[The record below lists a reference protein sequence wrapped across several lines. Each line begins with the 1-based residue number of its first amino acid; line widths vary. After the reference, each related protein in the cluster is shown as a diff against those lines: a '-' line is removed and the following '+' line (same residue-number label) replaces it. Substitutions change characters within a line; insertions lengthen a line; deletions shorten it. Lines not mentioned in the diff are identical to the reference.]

1 MDKKINVYLMYIIA
15 FLQGLVFYGPIATL
29 YRQSR
34 GLSMYNIFLIESI
47 FMILML
53 LFEIPWGWF
62 ADKYGYKITLLMGN
76 FLLFISKIVFYEAN
90 SFLLFLVEGILV
102 ALATS
107 AISGCDIALLYSS
120 TNKEKTEK
128 VFGMYTAMGIA
139 GFLLAC
145 LLSTKMVERSM
156 DLTAF
161 GTIIPYGLAVIL
173 TFFIK
178 DVFHNLEKK
187 PSIKDSIRDV
197 LNNKQII
204 IIVVVFALIS
214 ETTHSIGVF
223 LNQPQYLKSG
233 IGMRYF
239 GLLTALMQIV
249 CLISAKSYKFTGRFG
264 QNKTT
269 KVLLINILVGCAV
282 LIYTRNPIISVV
294 AIAVTQGCFSIIR
307 PIILDIENKSINT
320 SNRATMLS
328 IYAMAG
334 DILSSIVN
342 ISIGKF
348 ADVSIEAA
356 FKACTFISIAAF
368 ALALIYFNKAK
379 MNSANSN

>member
-1 MDKKINVYLMYIIA
+1 MNKKINVYLMYSIA
-15 FLQGLVFYGPIATL
+15 FLQGLVFYGPVATL

-62 ADKYGYKITLLMGN
+62 ADKYGYKITLLIAN

-90 SFLLFLVEGILV
+90 SFSLFLAEGILV

-120 TNKEKTEK
+120 TDKEKTEK

-145 LLSTKMVERSM
+145 LLSTKIVERSM
-156 DLTAF
+156 DLTVF
-161 GTIIPYGLAVIL
+161 GTIIPYGAAVIL

-178 DVFHNLEKK
+178 DVSHDLEKK
-187 PSIKDSIRDV
+187 PNIKDSIRDV

-233 IGMRYF
+233 IGIRYF
-239 GLLTALMQIV
+239 GFLTALMQIV
-249 CLISAKSYKFTGRFG
+249 CLLSAKSYKFTEKFG

-269 KVLLINILVGCAV
+269 KVLLINILMGCIV
-282 LIYTRNPIISVV
+282 LIYTRSPIISVV

-307 PIILDIENKSINT
+307 PIILDIENKSIST
-320 SNRATMLS
+320 SNRATILS

-334 DILSSIVN
+334 DILSAIVN

-368 ALALIYFNKAK
+368 VLAVIYFNKAK
-379 MNSANSN
+379 TKQEIYR

>member
-1 MDKKINVYLMYIIA
+1 MNKKINVYLMYIIA

-62 ADKYGYKITLLMGN
+62 ADKYGYKITLLIAN

-90 SFLLFLVEGILV
+90 SFSLFLLEGILV

-120 TNKEKTEK
+120 ADKEKTEK
-128 VFGMYTAMGIA
+128 VFGMYTAMSVA

-161 GTIIPYGLAVIL
+161 GTIIPYGAAVIL

-204 IIVVVFALIS
+204 IIVVAFALIS

-233 IGMRYF
+233 IGIRYF

-249 CLISAKSYKFTGRFG
+249 CLISAKSYKFTERFG
-264 QNKTT
+264 QNQTT

-282 LIYTRNPIISVV
+282 LIYTGNPIVSVV

-320 SNRATMLS
+320 SNRATILS

-348 ADVSIEAA
+348 ANISIEAA

-368 ALALIYFNKAK
+368 VLALIYFNKAK
-379 MNSANSN
+379 TKQEIYR

>member
-1 MDKKINVYLMYIIA
+1 MYIIA

-90 SFLLFLVEGILV
+90 SFSLFLVEGILV

-120 TNKEKTEK
+120 ADKEKTEK
-128 VFGMYTAMGIA
+128 VFGMYTAMSVA

-156 DLTAF
+156 DLTVF

-178 DVFHNLEKK
+178 DVSHNLEKK
-187 PSIKDSIRDV
+187 TSIKNSIRDV

-233 IGMRYF
+233 IGIRYF
-239 GLLTALMQIV
+239 GFLTALMQIV
-249 CLISAKSYKFTGRFG
+249 CLISAKSYKFTERFG
-264 QNKTT
+264 QNKTS

-282 LIYTRNPIISVV
+282 LIYTGNPIISVV

-320 SNRATMLS
+320 SNRATILS

-368 ALALIYFNKAK
+368 VLALIYFNKAK
-379 MNSANSN
+379 MNSVNQN

>member
-1 MDKKINVYLMYIIA
+1 MNKKINVYLMYSIA
-15 FLQGLVFYGPIATL
+15 FLQGLVFYGPVATL

-62 ADKYGYKITLLMGN
+62 ADKYGYKITLLIAN

-90 SFLLFLVEGILV
+90 SFSLFLAEGILV

-120 TNKEKTEK
+120 TDKEKTEK

-145 LLSTKMVERSM
+145 LLSTKIVERSM
-156 DLTAF
+156 DLTVF
-161 GTIIPYGLAVIL
+161 GTIIPYGAAVIL

-178 DVFHNLEKK
+178 DVSHDLEKK
-187 PSIKDSIRDV
+187 PNIKDSIRDV

-204 IIVVVFALIS
+204 IIVLVFALIS

-233 IGMRYF
+233 IGIRYF
-239 GLLTALMQIV
+239 GFLTALMQIV
-249 CLISAKSYKFTGRFG
+249 CLLSAKSYKFTEKFG

-269 KVLLINILVGCAV
+269 KVLLINILMGCIV
-282 LIYTRNPIISVV
+282 LIYTRSPIISVV

-307 PIILDIENKSINT
+307 PIILDIENKSIST
-320 SNRATMLS
+320 SNRATILS

-334 DILSSIVN
+334 DILSAIVN

-368 ALALIYFNKAK
+368 VLAVIYFNKAK
-379 MNSANSN
+379 TKQEIYR

>member
-1 MDKKINVYLMYIIA
+1 MYIIA
-15 FLQGLVFYGPIATL
+15 FLQGLVFYGPVATL

-62 ADKYGYKITLLMGN
+62 ADKYGYKITLLIAN

-90 SFLLFLVEGILV
+90 SFSLFLAEGILV

-120 TNKEKTEK
+120 TDKEKTEK

-156 DLTAF
+156 DLTVF
-161 GTIIPYGLAVIL
+161 GTIIPYGAAVIL

-178 DVFHNLEKK
+178 DVSHDLEKK
-187 PSIKDSIRDV
+187 PNIKDSIRDV

-233 IGMRYF
+233 IGIRYF
-239 GLLTALMQIV
+239 GFLTALMQIV
-249 CLISAKSYKFTGRFG
+249 CLLSAKSYKFTEKFG

-269 KVLLINILVGCAV
+269 KVLLINILMGCIV
-282 LIYTRNPIISVV
+282 LIYTRSPIISVV

-307 PIILDIENKSINT
+307 PIILDIENKSIST
-320 SNRATMLS
+320 SNRATILS

-334 DILSSIVN
+334 DILSAIVN

-356 FKACTFISIAAF
+356 FKSCTFISIAAF
-368 ALALIYFNKAK
+368 VLALIYFNKAK
-379 MNSANSN
+379 MNSANQN